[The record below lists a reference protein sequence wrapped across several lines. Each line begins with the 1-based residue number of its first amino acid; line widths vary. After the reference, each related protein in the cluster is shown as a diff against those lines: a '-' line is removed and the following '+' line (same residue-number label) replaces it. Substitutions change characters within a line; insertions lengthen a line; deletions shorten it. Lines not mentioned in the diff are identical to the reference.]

1 MATAVAEFFPN
12 LPAAVLARVIAGYRD
27 SGLWARSPALPVT
40 AVVTL
45 KAALLT
51 GGLIHRDIPYD
62 RIVDDTLWP
71 DG

>member
-1 MATAVAEFFPN
+1 
-12 LPAAVLARVIAGYRD
+12 
-27 SGLWARSPALPVT
+27 
-40 AVVTL
+40 L

-51 GGLIHRDIPYD
+51 GGLIRRDIPYD